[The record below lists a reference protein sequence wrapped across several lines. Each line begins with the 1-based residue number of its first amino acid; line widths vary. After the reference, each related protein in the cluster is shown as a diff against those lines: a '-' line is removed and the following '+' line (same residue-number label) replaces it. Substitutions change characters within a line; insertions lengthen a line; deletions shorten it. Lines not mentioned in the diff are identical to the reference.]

1 LKNYFSKNYNKL
13 TYPKAIAE
21 TKGLR
26 NAQLGAIHSISSF
39 FTLNKSKAAIVVM
52 PTGSGK
58 TAVLM
63 MTPYVLE
70 SNKVLIITPSKLVR
84 SQVADEYSTLKTLIK
99 TKVFPKNIKRPK
111 VLEMKKL
118 YKEEYDS
125 LLENADVIVATPQV
139 GWSLSQEEKI
149 KNIFDLVLI
158 DEAHHVPAKTWT
170 EILENINEAKHV
182 LFTAT
187 PFRMDNKT
195 IKGVF
200 VYNYPLSQAYKE
212 TPLSSSN
219 SGITFSIPQ
228 KSPIVMSDGLLN
240 LLNLQL

>member
-1 LKNYFSKNYNKL
+1 
-13 TYPKAIAE
+13 
-21 TKGLR
+21 
-26 NAQLGAIHSISSF
+26 
-39 FTLNKSKAAIVVM
+39 M

-200 VYNYPLSQAYKE
+200 VYNYPLSQAYKD
-212 TPLSSSN
+212 
-219 SGITFSIPQ
+219 GIFGEINTYQYQLQKIKIISLRRKRRQFSY
-228 KSPIVMSDGLLN
+228 
-240 LLNLQL
+240 